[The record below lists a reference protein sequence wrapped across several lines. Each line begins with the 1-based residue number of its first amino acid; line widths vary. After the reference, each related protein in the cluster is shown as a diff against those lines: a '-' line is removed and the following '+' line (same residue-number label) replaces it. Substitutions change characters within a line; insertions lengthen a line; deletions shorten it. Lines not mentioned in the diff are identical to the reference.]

1 MLEASG
7 SLATSGTAAAL
18 IGATRI
24 AEHWALAHNWQADP
38 GLALEPGAR
47 WLRPGVLPQA
57 CAAWSAETI
66 NSAAIHTSASQAE
79 T

>member
-1 MLEASG
+1 VLDATGSTAKSG
-7 SLATSGTAAAL
+7 AAAAL
-18 IGATRI
+18 SGVTRI
-24 AEHWALAHNWQADP
+24 AEQWALAHNWQADP

-66 NSAAIHTSASQAE
+66 NSAAIHTCASQAE